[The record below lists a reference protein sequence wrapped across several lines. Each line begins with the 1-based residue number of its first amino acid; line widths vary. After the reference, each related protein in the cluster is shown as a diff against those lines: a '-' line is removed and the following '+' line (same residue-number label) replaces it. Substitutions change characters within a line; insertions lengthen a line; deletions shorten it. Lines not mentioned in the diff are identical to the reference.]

1 VAVGQLVLSFSSL
14 QAGALEIKAL
24 IFEKQASL
32 EVQKGVI
39 LLVSLL
45 ARAERPRLS
54 RR

>member
-1 VAVGQLVLSFSSL
+1 VAVEQLVFSFSSL
-14 QAGALEIKAL
+14 QADALEIKAL

-39 LLVSLL
+39 SLL